1 MLRILNLIFKFQIA
15 CLFVL
20 VLATQFQFYKCGLSA
35 VYGGNVV
42 NDGYSEVPLTNAVPV
57 AYPVAQARD
66 KLDQASF
73 GYAHP
78 GQADT
83 NLYADGFGNQIGNYV
98 YINPEGKEVLVSYTA
113 DSHGFRVLSNDLPVD
128 PVTNL
133 VAPVQVEDTQEDI
146 QPDEDFPSDVSA
158 PVVPG
163 KAAYDNV
170 MGNINKESY

>member
-66 KLDQASF
+66 KLGQASF

-78 GQADT
+78 GQAAT
-83 NLYADGFGNQIGNYV
+83 NLRDGFGNQIGSYA
-98 YINPEGKEVLVSYTA
+98 YINQKARKSVSPTPPTPVA
-113 DSHGFRVLSNDLPVD
+113 SASSPMTCPSLP
-128 PVTNL
+128 
-133 VAPVQVEDTQEDI
+133 
-146 QPDEDFPSDVSA
+146 FP
-158 PVVPG
+158 
-163 KAAYDNV
+163 
-170 MGNINKESY
+170 IIW